1 MRGRERKQKKIKY
14 WKAFFSFYIFPSL
27 LALFFEE
34 TKRIGASIW
43 PILAAAAAG
52 SKQFQLFLFAF
63 SRLIIIGKQ
72 LLFGKFFDGKK
83 SVLDFDPQ
91 KRKWE
96 RVGE

>member
-1 MRGRERKQKKIKY
+1 MESVLQFLHIP
-14 WKAFFSFYIFPSL
+14 FSFGSVL
-27 LALFFEE
+27 EE

-91 KRKWE
+91 KGKWE